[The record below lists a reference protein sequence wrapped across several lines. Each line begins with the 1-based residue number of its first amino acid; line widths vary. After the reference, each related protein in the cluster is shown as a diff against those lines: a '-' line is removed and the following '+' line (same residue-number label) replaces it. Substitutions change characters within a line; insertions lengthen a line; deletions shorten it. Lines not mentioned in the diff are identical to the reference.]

1 MPELPEVETV
11 RKTLEKKLVGRK
23 ILSVEIIY
31 PNIIENDVKEFKK
44 NIQNQKM

>member
-23 ILSVEIIY
+23 IIDVDILY
-31 PNIIENDVKEFKK
+31 PNIIENDESRYKFKK
-44 NIQNQKM
+44 